1 MQVILD
7 EDVCLGL
14 GCCQSVCPSVFKMVN
29 MVARAQVGTV
39 APQDE
44 DRCRDAAMECPTGA
58 IRLRR

>member
-1 MQVILD
+1 MHVILD

-14 GCCQSVCPSVFKMVN
+14 GCCQSICPNVFKMVN
-29 MVARAQVGTV
+29 MVARVQACTV

-44 DRCRDAAMECPTGA
+44 DRCRDAAMECPAGA